1 MSQETPDV
9 VKPRKVGL
17 AMPVL
22 FGIVL
27 ALVAANAVTFVWL
40 DGLKQDVATMRESIA
55 SEIAKV
61 RETATLSNSSSRQ
74 SLTELRD
81 ELVKARQQAAAAAG
95 QARKDALSHA
105 EKLARQIQEEQARQ
119 QAQVATQLTEVK
131 EATSTANSKISD
143 VSTDVGNVRTEVA
156 STKSELERTI
166 SDLKTM
172 RGDLGVQSGLIAT
185 NARELA
191 ALRALGDRNYYEF
204 RIMKAKQFQK
214 VGNIQLQLKKTDPKR
229 NKYTLDLIADDKKVE
244 KKDKNTN
251 EPVQFYVTGSRQP
264 LELVVNEVVKDQ
276 ISGYISAP
284 KVMQARK

>member
-1 MSQETPDV
+1 MKS
-9 VKPRKVGL
+9 RKGGL

-40 DGLKQDVATMRESIA
+40 DGLKQDVATMRESIS

-61 RETATLSNSSSRQ
+61 RETATLSTSSSRQ

-95 QARKDALSHA
+95 QAKKDALSHA
-105 EKLARQIQEEQARQ
+105 EKLARQIQEEQTRQ
-119 QAQVATQLTEVK
+119 QAQVASQLTEVK
-131 EATSTANSKISD
+131 EAASTANSKISD
-143 VSTDVGNVRTEVA
+143 VSSDVSNVRTEVA
-156 STKSELERTI
+156 STKTELEKTI
-166 SDLKTM
+166 SELKTM

-185 NARELA
+185 NGRELA
-191 ALRALGDRNYYEF
+191 ALRAVGDRNYYEF

-214 VGNIQLQLKKTDPKR
+214 VGNIQLQLKKTDAKR
-229 NKYTLDLIADDKKVE
+229 NKYTVDLIADDKKVE

-251 EPVQFYVTGSRQP
+251 EPVQFYVTGSRLP
-264 LELVVNEVVKDQ
+264 FELVVNEVIKDQ

-284 KVMQARK
+284 KLMQARN